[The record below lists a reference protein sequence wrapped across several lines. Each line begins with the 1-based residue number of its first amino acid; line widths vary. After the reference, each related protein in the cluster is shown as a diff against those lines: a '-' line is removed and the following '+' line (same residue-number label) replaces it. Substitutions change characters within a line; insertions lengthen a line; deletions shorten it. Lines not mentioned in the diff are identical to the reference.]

1 MPSASTS
8 TSLSNHQFENA
19 GLLLSEMDQNRK
31 VFRANKAHPLF
42 PDIISILRKH
52 VGVDI
57 NHANLERLALKAE
70 KLVHRQI
77 VCTILTPVE
86 ADEKLK
92 GREDLWRIF

>member
-1 MPSASTS
+1 
-8 TSLSNHQFENA
+8 
-19 GLLLSEMDQNRK
+19 
-31 VFRANKAHPLF
+31 
-42 PDIISILRKH
+42 

-92 GREDLWRIF
+92 GRGDLWRIF